1 MWTATNFRI
10 SGHGI
15 PTYQLNEAASPEF
28 GGLSSWEIEYDQGH
42 HRRADGSRHDISFIH
57 RHPHFEIFWIRQGQ
71 GTLSLDF
78 ERLDVRSPSLLI
90 VGPGE
95 VHSWE
100 ETCAIEGSAIS
111 LSQAFTSRE
120 NFYLPFSQL
129 VSFLRPRRDR
139 LVELGAADQD
149 LIASIFSVIRDPAA
163 QSAFD
168 RREVVKA
175 LLLILFSAVPGGAD
189 CGAPGDPR
197 GWHSAATREFM
208 NALRLECPP
217 LTTVKELASFMRV
230 SRSFLHRS
238 VLRDTGRSPGSH
250 IRDRLVLEA
259 KRLLAHTDDSASQIG
274 LRLGFRSSAYFSSFF
289 RRHAHALPR
298 DFRAAARGAGAT
310 KGVRGS
316 SSERAG

>member
-139 LVELGAADQD
+139 LVELGYAARKDHPD
-149 LIASIFSVIRDPAA
+149 
-163 QSAFD
+163 D
-168 RREVVKA
+168 R
-175 LLLILFSAVPGGAD
+175 
-189 CGAPGDPR
+189 
-197 GWHSAATREFM
+197 
-208 NALRLECPP
+208 
-217 LTTVKELASFMRV
+217 
-230 SRSFLHRS
+230 RS
-238 VLRDTGRSPGSH
+238 VLVVLTGPG
-250 IRDRLVLEA
+250 RTFLKA
-259 KRLLAHTDDSASQIG
+259 
-274 LRLGFRSSAYFSSFF
+274 
-289 RRHAHALPR
+289 ALK
-298 DFRAAARGAGAT
+298 A
-310 KGVRGS
+310 
-316 SSERAG
+316 